1 MARKTNK
8 TAHVLDLLTNGEGT
22 DNGESA
28 EVTEAEAKPKK
39 VVKKTVP
46 ASAKTVTVVDNAS
59 KSDEVANDILKKL
72 TEELD
77 QGEAEPVETEPGSAE
92 SLPES
97 EEQSEEQ
104 PEVDKTET
112 ESAHLSTGD
121 PVSDNQQENNETCGW
136 QTVNVMEAIIQQED
150 LDTYINQYGVCTC
163 SRCRADVI
171 ALILTSMPAKYVVVE
186 NNVASPMI
194 SFYRSKFKIRL
205 LTEIA
210 KACVIVKN
218 NPRHNLNSQE

>member
-22 DNGESA
+22 DNGDA

-72 TEELD
+72 TEELA
-77 QGEAEPVETEPGSAE
+77 QGGTEPDGPELGAAE

-97 EEQSEEQ
+97 
-104 PEVDKTET
+104 
-112 ESAHLSTGD
+112 
-121 PVSDNQQENNETCGW
+121 DNQQEKNEKYGW
-136 QTVNVMEAIIQQED
+136 QTINVMEKIIQQED
-150 LDTYINQYGVCTC
+150 LDTYINQYGVCKC
-163 SRCRADVI
+163 SRCRADVV
-171 ALILTSMPAKYVVVE
+171 ALILTSLPAKYVVVE
-186 NNVASPMI
+186 NNVASPMV

-210 KACVIVKN
+210 KACVSVKN
-218 NPRHNLNSQE
+218 NPRHNINSQD